1 MKRQKPVVL
10 TVVLICTGFLLLQR
24 GNMFQFLF
32 FLVGCGAGRI
42 SFQVLFKTC
51 DAEKM
56 DNDNISV

>member
-10 TVVLICTGFLLLQR
+10 TVVLVCTGFPPLQR